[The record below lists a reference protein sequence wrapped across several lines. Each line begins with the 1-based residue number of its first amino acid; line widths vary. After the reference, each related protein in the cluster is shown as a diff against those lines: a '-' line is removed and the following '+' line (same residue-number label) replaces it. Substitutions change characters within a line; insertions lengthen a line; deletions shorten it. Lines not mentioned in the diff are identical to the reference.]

1 MGKYQLKL
9 PKMGESI
16 AEATITKWLKDVG
29 DNVEIDES
37 LVEIATDKVDSD
49 VPSEYKGKLIKKNF
63 EVNDVVKVG
72 EVIAEIETDMIDND
86 NTIIKSKEIKDEI
99 MIDEIMVEDAKD
111 EIMVED
117 VKDESSNEDVLQDI
131 PSIELLDK
139 DDKVDIQKTK
149 SKSDKFYSPLVKNIA
164 KKEKI
169 SGHELDSI
177 IGSGKD
183 GRVTKQDILSYVK
196 SRSNNLK
203 DNIQVETSSSR
214 EDQVLELDRM
224 GKIIFDHM
232 SSSKKISAHVQS
244 FVEVDVSNLWDLRE
258 KYKKSFFDNEG
269 QRLTFTPIFIDA
281 VFKSL
286 KDYPIINSSVVD
298 EKVIIKK
305 SINIGMATA
314 VENGNLI
321 VPVIRNAD
329 HLNLKG
335 LTLAVNDLS
344 TRARSNSLKPDEITD
359 GTYTVTNVGNF
370 GSIMGTPIINQPQV
384 GIIAIGVIRKLPS
397 VIETDKGD
405 FVGIRKKLILSHTY
419 DHRIINGSVGGSFV
433 KRVAEYLEGWDMN
446 QTI

>member
-99 MIDEIMVEDAKD
+99 MVEDAKD

-117 VKDESSNEDVLQDI
+117 VKDEISNEDVLQDI

-183 GRVTKQDILSYVK
+183 GRVTKQDILSYVE

-244 FVEVDVSNLWDLRE
+244 FVEVDVSNLWDWRE

-269 QRLTFTPIFIDA
+269 QRLTFTPLFIDA
-281 VFKSL
+281 VVKSL
-286 KDYPIINSSVVD
+286 KDYPILNSSVVD

-314 VENGNLI
+314 LPSGNLI